1 MVRPGNTAILL
12 SLIAD
17 RRSPLY
23 PLDSSLALGNWSWV
37 WPSAPEPLSSFLL
50 VSLLAPRVFEAQLHS
65 AFGCKVLLCPL
76 NTAKGMAFLVTRMRW
91 RREEGLISLPLAI
104 LVSSQRCVVGWAGG
118 SEGEITLERER
129 LKVLQD
135 TSAMVTKYERL
146 VKGQLL

>member
-91 RREEGLISLPLAI
+91 RREEGGGPYFPSSGYPC
-104 LVSSQRCVVGWAGG
+104 LVSALCC
-118 SEGEITLERER
+118 R
-129 LKVLQD
+129 LGRWK
-135 TSAMVTKYERL
+135 
-146 VKGQLL
+146 